1 MAFDFAKSRN
11 SEEIDDTGHK
21 LQVLDTSRM
30 IAFLHNWIQSVLITS
45 EKKTRNG
52 EEAPLAGTHGS
63 IMDLRCWKIFH
74 FCLEE
79 SKNLH
84 ISLTC
89 TKDFLRVLHSIARDA
104 SYFVNKMSSF
114 AEEAVSV
121 ERLQIYDIVLECLSM
136 VFSFHGGVAK
146 ENLDLWIL
154 LMDKVTDSALKV
166 VVGQLDGSKLGNFIL
181 KLSCHLFEPF
191 AKFLSV
197 HPTRKNGF
205 QNFIDK
211 LLEPLLQLLHVL
223 HSKTYGS
230 DDDWVVNL
238 PKWVEEVLAQGLF
251 HPTHVEGFLSLQ
263 SSVRYRN
270 SSEAQLKDE
279 KLVNKSYH
287 RHLFDKVEKI
297 VAKKNELALTG
308 LGKLLHLFVCCVMK
322 QNGFSVSSEGPRGSD
337 FSSTNLVSGTPHH
350 SRKMASKVTP
360 ESHCM
365 DAELRRSIFDFY
377 IQILE
382 YQLADINRLLQS
394 EGAAGSSLYN
404 VCSTVRSI
412 NSVLSSL
419 LCDKLYLRT
428 EDASEEASRNFLRS
442 VHTVLMSLSAKIE
455 TSWFEYNEKSTRE
468 VLISLRTELLVSV
481 HHLLNIEY
489 EVVGD
494 DLQSLWTLIISS
506 AACCYSSDGMQSQPL
521 LSSEILSLSCRLIDI
536 YSELRQV
543 RDHTL
548 IVLLIVTQTP
558 FSPAVS
564 LLLINKHRLSVV
576 QSCLKT

>member
-11 SEEIDDTGHK
+11 SEEMDDIGHR

-30 IAFLHNWIQSVLITS
+30 IAFLNNWIQSVLITS
-45 EKKTRNG
+45 EKKIRND
-52 EEAPLAGTHGS
+52 EEAPLIGTS
-63 IMDLRCWKIFH
+63 VSVMDLRCWKIFH

-89 TKDFLRVLHSIARDA
+89 TKDFLRVLHSIAKDA
-104 SYFVNKMSSF
+104 SSFVNKMSSF
-114 AEEAVSV
+114 AEEAVSA
-121 ERLQIYDIVLECLSM
+121 ERLQIYDIVLDCLSM

-154 LMDKVTDSALKV
+154 LMDKVTESALKV
-166 VVGQLDGSKLGNFIL
+166 VVGELDGSKLGKFIL
-181 KLSCHLFEPF
+181 KFACHLFEPF

-211 LLEPLLQLLHVL
+211 LLESLLQLLHVL
-223 HSKTYGS
+223 HSKPCG
-230 DDDWVVNL
+230 DGDWEVNL

-251 HPTHVEGFLSLQ
+251 HPTHIEGFLSLQ

-270 SSEAQLKDE
+270 SSDAQLKDE

-322 QNGFSVSSEGPRGSD
+322 QNGITVSSEGPRGSD
-337 FSSTNLVSGTPHH
+337 FSSTSHVSSTPHH
-350 SRKMASKVTP
+350 MSSKVTP
-360 ESHCM
+360 ESHSM

-377 IQILE
+377 IHILE
-382 YQLADINRLLQS
+382 YQLADINRYLQS
-394 EGAAGSSLYN
+394 EGVVGSALYD

-442 VHTVLMSLSAKIE
+442 IHAVLMSLSAKIE
-455 TSWFEYNEKSTRE
+455 TAWFGYNEKSTRE
-468 VLISLRTELLVSV
+468 VLISVRTELLVSV

-521 LSSEILSLSCRLIDI
+521 LSSEILSLSCRLIDV

-548 IVLLIVTQTP
+548 IVLLCAKLFP
-558 FSPAVS
+558 
-564 LLLINKHRLSVV
+564 V
-576 QSCLKT
+576 QYFCFR